1 MIENTYIKNSKSWSE
16 FSSKIN
22 LLIENN
28 KKLQAGKIYEKCVQ
42 LFLQT
47 DPKYQAALKHVWLL
61 QDVPKSVREKLKLPN
76 ADEGIDLIAET
87 NQKSYWAIQAKY
99 KSDKTYINKGWENW
113 SDFLG
118 IKIVANQD
126 KKFLNYSKIKQIIKN
141 KNFKNRYEYRN
152 YIKKN
157 KLNDKMPLAPHLV
170 FNNFKGWSDFLGKK
184 YRLYFILASNMSI
197 VYR

>member
-170 FNNFKGWSDFLGKK
+170 FNNFKGWCDFLGKK
-184 YRLYFILASNMSI
+184 
-197 VYR
+197 